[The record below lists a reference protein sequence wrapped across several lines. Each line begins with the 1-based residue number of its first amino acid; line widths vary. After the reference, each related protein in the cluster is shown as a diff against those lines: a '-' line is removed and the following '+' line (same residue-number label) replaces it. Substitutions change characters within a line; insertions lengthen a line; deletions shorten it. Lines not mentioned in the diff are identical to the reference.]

1 MNKVVFKELVLNV
14 VDIDLAV
21 GYLYSTNG

>member
-14 VDIDLAV
+14 VDIALAV
-21 GYLYSTNG
+21 GYLFNTDG